1 MKKISL
7 YLALLAIVYLLT
19 FMINLPD
26 YDLWARLA
34 VGSIFFQTGHVL
46 KHDIFSYLP
55 TKDLWIDH
63 EWGSGV
69 IFYFFTKYLGNEGLF
84 VIKAVTILAI
94 FMIILK
100 TIKLHTRYKDVGV
113 FYLVFV
119 GFSLFPGMANLV
131 RCQLFTYF
139 FFTLWI
145 YLLEKVR
152 RGENKYIWIFPATM
166 LLWANMHGGFLAGIG
181 LMIIYALGELMNRN
195 YSWKYVGILAL
206 VLPVTLL
213 TPYGIHLWT
222 YMAEAAFM
230 SRPYIAEW
238 SSIDMSGP
246 VHIIAGA
253 QIHVLVGFAILVL
266 MTLVVGVKLWHQ
278 KTKPDWTIIILMSV
292 LLFLSFKHQRH
303 AEFFMLAVAC
313 LLYHHYVDLFG
324 SLGQFITTK
333 LHGTSLKILKFIKL
347 SFGYILLGLILAYVS
362 PKISHTV
369 VVSPSSYPV
378 GSFEFIRLN
387 GISGNLATTYEW
399 GSYAFWK
406 LYPQCKIL
414 IDGRYEEVYDN
425 ATYIK
430 AMQFSKR
437 KGNWLDII
445 NNYSTEILVLP
456 KNTYSKADML
466 SLTDWEPVYED
477 RISVLLLPKSAKKF
491 IYFYPANDR
500 LLSWKENLSKEIH
513 LN

>member
-1 MKKISL
+1 MKKIPL

-63 EWGSGV
+63 EWGAGV
-69 IFYFFTKYLGNEGLF
+69 IFYFFTKYLGNGGLF
-84 VIKAVTILAI
+84 VLKAVTILAI
-94 FMIILK
+94 FILIIK
-100 TIKLHTRYKDVGV
+100 TIKMCAGHKDVGV
-113 FYLVFV
+113 FYLVFI
-119 GFSLFPGMANLV
+119 GFSLFPGMANLI

-145 YLLEKVR
+145 FLLEKVR
-152 RGENKYIWIFPATM
+152 RGENRMTWIFPATM

-181 LMIIYALGELMNRN
+181 LVMIYALGERFNRN

-206 VLPVTLL
+206 IVPVTLIN
-213 TPYGIHLWT
+213 PYGIHLWT

-230 SRPYIAEW
+230 PRPHIAEW
-238 SSIDMSGP
+238 SSINLSGP
-246 VHIIAGA
+246 VHIIAGVK
-253 QIHVLVGFAILVL
+253 IHVLVGFAILVL
-266 MTLVVGVKLWHQ
+266 MTLFAGVRLWHQ
-278 KTKPDWTIIILMSV
+278 KIKPDWTKIILISV
-292 LLFLSFKHQRH
+292 LLFLSMRHQRH
-303 AEFFMLAVAC
+303 TEFFMLAAAG
-313 LLYHHYVDLFG
+313 LLYHHYVDLFR
-324 SLGQFITTK
+324 SLDQCITAR
-333 LHGTSLKILKFIKL
+333 LLPTSLRLWKSIQW
-347 SFGYILLGLILAYVS
+347 SFGYILLGIILVYVS

-369 VVSPSSYPV
+369 IVSPFSYPV
-378 GSFEFIRLN
+378 GSIEFIRLN

-406 LYPQCKIL
+406 LYPQCKVL
-414 IDGRYEEVYDN
+414 IDGRYEEVYHN

-437 KGNWLDII
+437 KENWQEII
-445 NNYSTEILVLP
+445 KNYSTDILVLP
-456 KNTYSKADML
+456 KNTYSKEDML
-466 SLTDWEPVYED
+466 SLTDWIPVYED

-491 IYFYPANDR
+491 IYFHPSNDS
-500 LLSWKENLSKEIH
+500 LLFWEENLSRGIR

>member
-1 MKKISL
+1 MKKIPL
-7 YLALLAIVYLLT
+7 YLSLLAIVYLLT
-19 FMINLPD
+19 FMINVPD

-69 IFYFFTKYLGNEGLF
+69 IFYFFTKYLGNEALF
-84 VIKAVTILAI
+84 ALKAITILAI
-94 FMIILK
+94 FILIMK
-100 TIKLHTRYKDVGV
+100 TIKLYAGQKDVGV

-119 GFSLFPGMANLV
+119 GFSLFPGMANLI

-152 RGENKYIWIFPATM
+152 RGENKYICIFPATM

-181 LMIIYALGELMNRN
+181 LVMIYALGELFNRS
-195 YSWKYVGILAL
+195 YSWKYIGILAL
-206 VLPVTLL
+206 ILPVTLI

-222 YMAEAAFM
+222 YMVEAAFM
-230 SRPYIAEW
+230 PRPYIAEW
-238 SSIDMSGP
+238 SSIDLSGP
-246 VHIIAGA
+246 VHMIAGVK
-253 QIHVLVGFAILVL
+253 IHVLVGFAILVL
-266 MTLVVGVKLWHQ
+266 MTVVVGVKLWHQ
-278 KTKPDWTIIILMSV
+278 KTKPDWTKIIFISV

-303 AEFFMLAVAC
+303 AEFFMLAAAG
-313 LLYHHYVDLFG
+313 LLYHYYVDL
-324 SLGQFITTK
+324 LRPLDYFITTT
-333 LHGTSLKILKFIKL
+333 LPGTSLKILNFMKL
-347 SFGYILLGLILAYVS
+347 SFGYILLGIILVYVS

-369 VVSPSSYPV
+369 IVSPSSYPV

-406 LYPQCKIL
+406 LYPQCKVL

-437 KGNWLDII
+437 KGNWRDMIK
-445 NNYSTEILVLP
+445 NYPTEILVLP

-466 SLTDWEPVYED
+466 SLTDWKPVYED
-477 RISVLLLPKSAKKF
+477 KISVLLLPKSAKIF
-491 IYFYPANDR
+491 MYFYPENNS
-500 LLSWKENLSKEIH
+500 LSSWEENLSKEIR